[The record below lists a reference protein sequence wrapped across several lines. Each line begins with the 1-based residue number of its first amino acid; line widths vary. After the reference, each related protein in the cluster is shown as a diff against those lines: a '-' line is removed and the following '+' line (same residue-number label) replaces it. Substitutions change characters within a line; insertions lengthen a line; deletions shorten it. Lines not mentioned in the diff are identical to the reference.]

1 MCNRQSEAMISKV
14 GVYMF
19 ASQTLWFDRLLLFC
33 IRCCVVLMMSL
44 PEELP
49 SPAKKQ
55 KNVQQKVSISPGVVD
70 GKLYLNAAPKVRDW
84 LCSCACVCPE
94 ETESGKE
101 AGRLLL
107 RGEELLQTKEAGG
120 GADWCSGKLNIQL

>member
-1 MCNRQSEAMISKV
+1 
-14 GVYMF
+14 
-19 ASQTLWFDRLLLFC
+19 
-33 IRCCVVLMMSL
+33 MMSL

-55 KNVQQKVSISPGVVD
+55 KNVQQKVSIGPGVVD
-70 GKLYLNAAPKVRDW
+70 GKLSRHR
-84 LCSCACVCPE
+84 LCSCAPVCPE

-107 RGEELLQTKEAGG
+107 RGEELLQTEEAGG
-120 GADWCSGKLNIQL
+120 GADWCSGKLDIHL

>member
-1 MCNRQSEAMISKV
+1 MCNRQSEAVISKV

-33 IRCCVVLMMSL
+33 IRCRVVLMMSL

-55 KNVQQKVSISPGVVD
+55 KNVQQKVSIGPGVVD
-70 GKLYLNAAPKVRDW
+70 GKLSRHR
-84 LCSCACVCPE
+84 LCSCAPVCPE

-107 RGEELLQTKEAGG
+107 RGEELLQTEEAGG
-120 GADWCSGKLNIQL
+120 GADWCSGKLNIHL